1 MTTTFSIS
9 EPREILGLIPYRM
22 GFVPRNSVVMLSLRG
37 ARRRIGLLTRM
48 DLPAPEL
55 AEELARVLVH
65 HLVRDEAS
73 AALFMVYSD
82 HEDPLGADRSAV
94 APLLE
99 AVRREMGRS
108 DIDLPDA
115 WHVGPSR
122 YRSLTCSYECC
133 PAEGW
138 PVGDLLSTVLGAEMT
153 MLGASY
159 VQTRADAMPD
169 LRPVDTDRV
178 TEVERFAAQAAPRVG
193 ARADA
198 RVVEMRRGRWASRVM
213 RTWRREVE
221 KVSGVTGSAGDVRQ
235 GSAGEET
242 PDECLWRREVE
253 LDPRT
258 AGLLLAGMQD
268 VSVRDAF
275 MLTCIPGAGQEAE
288 RLAMNGTVTP
298 LVDRLF
304 AGVFHES
311 YAIEPEPALNE
322 PAIVLLFSLAR
333 HATGRRAAP
342 PLALLGWLFWWKGN
356 GAVALHCLEAAAAA
370 DPEHRLAR
378 LLLCS
383 LEQGIGPG
391 WAGRR
396 KLEDAAAL

>member
-9 EPREILGLIPYRM
+9 EPREILGLVPYRM

-48 DLPAPEL
+48 DLPAPQH

-65 HLVRDEAS
+65 HLLRDEAS
-73 AALFMVYSD
+73 AGLFMVYSD
-82 HEDPLGADRSAV
+82 HADPLGADRSAV
-94 APLLE
+94 MPLLE
-99 AVRREMGRS
+99 AVRREMAAG

-122 YRSLTCSYECC
+122 YRSITCSNECC

-138 PVGDLLSTVLGAEMT
+138 PVGELLSTVLGAEMT
-153 MLGASY
+153 MLGSSY
-159 VQTRADAMPD
+159 VDTRADAMPD
-169 LRPVDTDRV
+169 LGPVDADRLAA
-178 TEVERFAAQAAPRVG
+178 VERCAVQAAPRVG

-198 RVVEMRRGRWASRVM
+198 RVVEMRRGRWAARVM
-213 RTWRREVE
+213 RTWRREVARLG
-221 KVSGVTGSAGDVRQ
+221 SSRGV
-235 GSAGEET
+235 AGET
-242 PDECLWRREVE
+242 SRTTVGDEAADESLWRREVD
-253 LDPRT
+253 LDART

-268 VSVRDAF
+268 VCIRDAF
-275 MLTCIPGAGQEAE
+275 MLTCIPGAGEEAE

-298 LVDRLF
+298 LVDMLF

-311 YAIEPEPALNE
+311 CAVEPEPSLNE
-322 PAIVLLFSLAR
+322 PAIRLLFALAR
-333 HATGRRAAP
+333 QATGRMAAP

-356 GAVALHCLEAAAAA
+356 GAIALHCLEAAVAA
-370 DPEHRLAR
+370 DAEHRLAR

-391 WAGRR
+391 WAQRR
-396 KLEDAAAL
+396 KLEDAAAV

>member
-22 GFVPRNSVVMLSLRG
+22 GFVPRNSVVMVSLRG

-48 DLPAPEL
+48 DLPGPEQAEQL
-55 AEELARVLVH
+55 AAMLVH

-73 AALFMVYSD
+73 AALLMVYSD
-82 HEDPLGADRSAV
+82 HDDPLGADRSAV
-94 APLLE
+94 VPLFE
-99 AVRREMGRS
+99 AVRRELDRS
-108 DIDLPDA
+108 DIELPDA

-122 YRSLTCSYECC
+122 YRSLTCSYDCC

-138 PVGDLLSTVLGAEMT
+138 PVDELLSTVLGAEMT

-159 VQTRADAMPD
+159 VDTRADAMPD
-169 LRPVDTDRV
+169 LRPVDAARLA
-178 TEVERFAAQAAPRVG
+178 EVERFAAQAAPRIG

-198 RVVEMRRGRWASRVM
+198 RAVLMRRGRWASRVM

-221 KVSGVTGSAGDVRQ
+221 RVSRATGAGGISEQTVGQ
-235 GSAGEET
+235 ET
-242 PDECLWRREVE
+242 PDESLWRREVD
-253 LDPRT
+253 LDARA

-275 MLTCIPGAGQEAE
+275 MLSCIPGAGEEAE

-311 YAIEPEPALNE
+311 CAVEPDPSLNE
-322 PAIVLLFSLAR
+322 PAITLLFSLAR
-333 HATGRRAAP
+333 QATGRRAAP
-342 PLALLGWLFWWKGN
+342 PLALLGWLFWWRGN
-356 GAVALHCLEAAAAA
+356 GAIALQCLETAVAA
-370 DPEHRLAR
+370 DSEHRLAR

-383 LEQGIGPG
+383 LEQGMGPG
-391 WAGRR
+391 WAQRR
-396 KLEDAAAL
+396 KLEDAAAV